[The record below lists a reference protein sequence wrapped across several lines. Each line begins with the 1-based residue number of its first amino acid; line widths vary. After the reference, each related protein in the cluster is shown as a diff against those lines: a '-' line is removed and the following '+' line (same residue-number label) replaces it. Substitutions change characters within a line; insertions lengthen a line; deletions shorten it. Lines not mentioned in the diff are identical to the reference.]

1 MDIYGKITEA
11 LVLMEKRQGQE
22 RYVRMV
28 LQVLKAKKLQEKD
41 DIIFQLG
48 KNDFLETRSVKEN
61 EPILYCVEFLQNLRK
76 DKPKVYEETI
86 EKTKR
91 LFSELN

>member
-11 LVLMEKRQGQE
+11 LVFMEKRQGQE

-28 LQVLKAKKLQEKD
+28 LQVMKAEDLKEKD
-41 DIIFQLG
+41 DIICQLE
-48 KNDFLETRSVKEN
+48 KEDFLETRSVKEN
-61 EPILYCVEFLQNLRK
+61 EPILHCVEFLQNLRV

-86 EKTKR
+86 EKAKR
-91 LFSELN
+91 LFYELD